1 MIESLKSAA
10 TISRRLH
17 AGSKDAGMTDPVA
30 TREDPNPLR
39 QTNEPA
45 GEAASLAAA
54 IQRLITERDSHK
66 LRAGNTELELTRLRA
81 VNEELRRQHEQ
92 TLLLA
97 DHYMRLATEVLTTL
111 KNIDATIH
119 EVVQRSIGA
128 ATASSESR
136 DAALMSLVRR
146 LSPRGAAN
154 DHSDTGT

>member
-10 TISRRLH
+10 TISRSLH
-17 AGSKDAGMTDPVA
+17 TSTKDAGSADAAGTK
-30 TREDPNPLR
+30 EDASPLR
-39 QTNEPA
+39 QNEPA

-66 LRAGNTELELTRLRA
+66 LRAGTTELELTRLRA

-128 ATASSESR
+128 ATATSESR

-154 DHSDTGT
+154 DHSNTGT

>member
-10 TISRRLH
+10 TISRSLH
-17 AGSKDAGMTDPVA
+17 TSTKDAGPADAAA
-30 TREDPNPLR
+30 TKEDASPR
-39 QTNEPA
+39 QQNEPS

-54 IQRLITERDSHK
+54 IQRLIAERDSQK
-66 LRAGNTELELTRLRA
+66 LRAGNNELELTRLRA

-128 ATASSESR
+128 ATATSESR

-154 DHSDTGT
+154 DHSNTGT